1 VREASRTARASA
13 LYGDVRK
20 TGATAVCDPR
30 AAAVCRRAS
39 ASSRASR
46 VTRSAADSCGHQ
58 SAGFLPRHTGMSD
71 PDGAAFV
78 IAPT

>member
-1 VREASRTARASA
+1 MQDASRTARASA

-39 ASSRASR
+39 ASSDASR
-46 VTRSAADSCGHQ
+46 SARWAADSCIGSGQ
-58 SAGFLPRHTGMSD
+58 RLTSSSCASA
-71 PDGAAFV
+71 
-78 IAPT
+78 